1 MSPVRRFTWILT
13 NKRKASMKK
22 LVRDKVLPSST
33 TSMTKNERF
42 MTATPDR
49 DAAVE
54 PVTRLAKA
62 ERKGG
67 GVGVERGGKSLHRD

>member
-1 MSPVRRFTWILT
+1 
-13 NKRKASMKK
+13 
-22 LVRDKVLPSST
+22 
-33 TSMTKNERF
+33 MTKNERF

-62 ERKGG
+62 EREGG

>member
-1 MSPVRRFTWILT
+1 
-13 NKRKASMKK
+13 MKK
-22 LVRDKVLPSST
+22 TCQGQSLAFIT

-42 MTATPDR
+42 VTATPDR

-62 ERKGG
+62 ERKGC
-67 GVGVERGGKSLHRD
+67 GVGVERGGKSFHRD